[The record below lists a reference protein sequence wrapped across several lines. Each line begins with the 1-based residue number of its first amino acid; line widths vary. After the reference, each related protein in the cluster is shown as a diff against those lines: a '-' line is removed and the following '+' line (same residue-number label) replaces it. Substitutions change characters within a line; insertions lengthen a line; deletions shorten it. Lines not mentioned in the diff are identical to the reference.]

1 MKFGKD
7 FKKEMVPEW
16 AEAYM
21 DYNDLKRILRE
32 LREYKQSKLRLAVT
46 PSRAFEQK
54 PPLEGTLSEGG
65 DVEDQVIDVNTL
77 RGVGSKKFYKTKFLR
92 QSEEGG
98 EIEVTFFRKLD
109 EELNKVNTFYKDK
122 LEEVRR
128 EASQLNKQMDSL
140 VALRIKVKN
149 PHQDGSSSGRVDN
162 VDSTMPLTK
171 NTSAADTSGVEFR
184 GLESRVK
191 ANDKD
196 QQEPYPGASDADPA
210 HAKITRSDSRELHT
224 YDYNQD
230 PLEVLEGV
238 RINHTLESP
247 LSTIK
252 GVFKDSKEEKL
263 SFDKEELRRAEERLR
278 VAFIEFYHKLR
289 LLKRYSFM
297 NLSAFSK
304 IMKKYEK
311 FSSRRAS
318 RSYMQ
323 IVDNSALGNP
333 DEVTN
338 LMERVE
344 ATFINNFSHS
354 NRRKGMKLL
363 RPKAK
368 IEKHKVSFL
377 SGFFSGCS
385 IALLV
390 AIVLTIQARKLMNK
404 KEGTQYMENIFPLY
418 SLFGYIVL
426 HLLMYAADI
435 YFWRRCRI
443 NYPFIFGFK
452 KGTELSYREV
462 FLLSTGL
469 AVIALSGFLAN
480 LHLEMDSI
488 GKHYKTVN
496 QMIPLGILI
505 LILVITFCPLDILYR
520 SSRFF
525 FTRTLFRCIC
535 APLYPET
542 FPDFFLADQLTS
554 QMQALRSSV
563 LYICYYGL
571 GESSRRQ
578 SKCHKHGVYNTLYI
592 VIAVIPFWMRFLQ
605 CIRRLCEE
613 RDLKHLCNGLK
624 YFSTIVAVIVRT
636 VYELHKGKT
645 SWMVLA
651 LISSAVATMMNT
663 YWDIVVDW
671 GLLQKQSKNKFLR
684 DRLQVSNK
692 SIYFVAMVLDVI
704 LRLAWMQLVLE
715 FRLPSLHKMT
725 VTTIYASLEIM
736 RRGMWSFFRLENE
749 HLNNVGQYRAF
760 KSVPLPFSYNDEDDD
775 KDD

>member
-54 PPLEGTLSEGG
+54 PPLEGILSEGG

-98 EIEVTFFRKLD
+98 EIEVTFFRELD

-122 LEEVRR
+122 LEEVRQ
-128 EASQLNKQMDSL
+128 EASQLNKQMDAL

-184 GLESRVK
+184 GLESGVK

-210 HAKITRSDSRELHT
+210 HAKITRSDSREVLHT
-224 YDYNQD
+224 YNYNQD
-230 PLEVLEGV
+230 PLEVL
-238 RINHTLESP
+238 R
-247 LSTIK
+247 
-252 GVFKDSKEEKL
+252 
-263 SFDKEELRRAEERLR
+263 
-278 VAFIEFYHKLR
+278 
-289 LLKRYSFM
+289 
-297 NLSAFSK
+297 
-304 IMKKYEK
+304 

-390 AIVLTIQARKLMNK
+390 AIVLRIQSRKLMNK
-404 KEGTQYMENIFPLY
+404 KEGTQYMEDIFPLY
-418 SLFGYIVL
+418 SLFGYVVL

-443 NYPFIFGFK
+443 NY
-452 KGTELSYREV
+452 
-462 FLLSTGL
+462 
-469 AVIALSGFLAN
+469 
-480 LHLEMDSI
+480 
-488 GKHYKTVN
+488 
-496 QMIPLGILI
+496 
-505 LILVITFCPLDILYR
+505 
-520 SSRFF
+520 
-525 FTRTLFRCIC
+525 
-535 APLYPET
+535 
-542 FPDFFLADQLTS
+542 
-554 QMQALRSSV
+554 
-563 LYICYYGL
+563 
-571 GESSRRQ
+571 
-578 SKCHKHGVYNTLYI
+578 
-592 VIAVIPFWMRFLQ
+592 
-605 CIRRLCEE
+605 
-613 RDLKHLCNGLK
+613 
-624 YFSTIVAVIVRT
+624 
-636 VYELHKGKT
+636 
-645 SWMVLA
+645 
-651 LISSAVATMMNT
+651 
-663 YWDIVVDW
+663 
-671 GLLQKQSKNKFLR
+671 
-684 DRLQVSNK
+684 
-692 SIYFVAMVLDVI
+692 
-704 LRLAWMQLVLE
+704 LVL
-715 FRLPSLHKMT
+715 
-725 VTTIYASLEIM
+725 V
-736 RRGMWSFFRLENE
+736 
-749 HLNNVGQYRAF
+749 
-760 KSVPLPFSYNDEDDD
+760 
-775 KDD
+775 

>member
-7 FKKEMVPEW
+7 FKKQMVPEW

-21 DYNDLKRILRE
+21 DYNGLKRILGE
-32 LREYKQSKLRLAVT
+32 LREYKQSKQHPSVT
-46 PSRAFEQK
+46 SPRDFEQK
-54 PPLEGTLSEGG
+54 SSLSGTLGG
-65 DVEDQVIDVNTL
+65 GRDVEDQVIDVNTL
-77 RGVGSKKFYKTKFLR
+77 RRDGSKQFYMTKFLR

-98 EIEVTFFRKLD
+98 ELEVTFFTKLD
-109 EELNKVNTFYKDK
+109 EELNKVNTFYKGK
-122 LEEVRR
+122 FEEVKQ
-128 EASQLNKQMDSL
+128 EASLLNKQMDAL

-149 PHQDGSSSGRVDN
+149 RHQDSSSSGRRDCVDI
-162 VDSTMPLTK
+162 TMPLTR
-171 NTSAADTSGVEFR
+171 NTSAADTSGTCELPLIQQQCQIGEVEHMRQLIEF
-184 GLESRVK
+184 K
-191 ANDKD
+191 HDN
-196 QQEPYPGASDADPA
+196 
-210 HAKITRSDSRELHT
+210 SREVFHT
-224 YDYNQD
+224 YDYNRD

-238 RINHTLESP
+238 RIIHTLESP
-247 LSTIK
+247 ISTIK
-252 GVFKDSKEEKL
+252 GVFKDSKEEHL
-263 SFDKEELRRAEERLR
+263 SFDKDELRGVEERLR

-289 LLKRYSFM
+289 LLKHYSFM

-323 IVDNSALGNP
+323 IVDNSDLGNS

-338 LMERVE
+338 LMGRVE
-344 ATFINNFSHS
+344 ATFIKIFSHS

-368 IEKHKVSFL
+368 TEKHKVSFL

-390 AIVLTIQARKLMNK
+390 AIVLRIQAQKLMDK
-404 KEGTQYMENIFPLY
+404 KDGTQYMENIFPLY

-426 HLLMYAADI
+426 HLLMFSADI
-435 YFWRRCRI
+435 YFWRRYRI
-443 NYPFIFGFK
+443 NYPFIFGLK
-452 KGTELSYREV
+452 RGTELSYREV

-469 AVIALSGFLAN
+469 ALLALGGFLAN
-480 LHLEMDSI
+480 IYLAMDLS
-488 GKHYKTVN
+488 GRHYKTLN
-496 QMIPLGILI
+496 QMIPLGLLI
-505 LILVITFCPLDILYR
+505 LILVITFCPFNIIYR

-525 FTRTLFRCIC
+525 FTWTLFRCIC

-554 QMQALRSSV
+554 QMQALRSFV

-578 SKCHKHGVYNTLYI
+578 RKCHKHGVYNSLYF
-592 VIAVIPFWMRFLQ
+592 VIAVIPYWMRFLQ

-613 RDLKHLCNGLK
+613 KDLKHLCNGLK
-624 YFSTIVAVIVRT
+624 YLSTIVAVIIRT
-636 VYELHKGKT
+636 IYELHKGKT

-651 LISSAVATMMNT
+651 LLSSAVATMMNT

-671 GLLQKQSKNKFLR
+671 GLLQKQSKNRFLR
-684 DRLQVSNK
+684 DRLQVPHK
-692 SIYFVAMVLDVI
+692 SIYFAAMILDVI
-704 LRLAWMQLVLE
+704 LRLAWIQLVLE

-725 VTTIYASLEIM
+725 VTTIYACLEII

-775 KDD
+775 KED